1 MPEIFVDADACP
13 VKQEVYRVAERYGL
27 RVTLVSNQWIRAP
40 AEVWIRLEVVGNA
53 LDAADD
59 WIAERVAA
67 GDIVV
72 SEDIILASR
81 CLESGARVL
90 NPRGREFT
98 DESIGDA
105 LATRELM
112 AHLRELGTVTGG
124 PAPFEK
130 RDRSQFLQRL
140 DAIVQSVRRST

>member
-81 CLESGARVL
+81 CLESGARGSSPDLCVKAEEA
-90 NPRGREFT
+90 PRLRLGCL
-98 DESIGDA
+98 GD
-105 LATRELM
+105 LL
-112 AHLRELGTVTGG
+112 
-124 PAPFEK
+124 
-130 RDRSQFLQRL
+130 FLEE
-140 DAIVQSVRRST
+140 